1 MPAALVFPFTGGA
14 ATAPALVQPAVPATT
29 VQAQNVNA
37 YPVQVVIGANGA
49 TISNVSV
56 NGVTAGTAAGTY
68 VVPAFG
74 FISIAYTVATPTW
87 AWTNAAPGAVPVNG
101 ELATWNGSTT
111 LTNTVASGGAF
122 LASFAGQCYA
132 NLNTPLPGWLS
143 GQPV

>member
-1 MPAALVFPFTGGA
+1 MAPPTQSFSYGAPAPAA
-14 ATAPALVQPAVPATT
+14 PAVPATT
-29 VQAQNVNA
+29 VAAQNANA

-68 VVPAFG
+68 TVPAYG
-74 FISIAYTVATPTW
+74 SISIAYTVATPTW
-87 AWTNAAPGAVPVNG
+87 AWSAAGVSG
-101 ELATWNGSTT
+101 GLATWNTGAST
-111 LTNTVASGGAF
+111 LTDTVAAGGAF